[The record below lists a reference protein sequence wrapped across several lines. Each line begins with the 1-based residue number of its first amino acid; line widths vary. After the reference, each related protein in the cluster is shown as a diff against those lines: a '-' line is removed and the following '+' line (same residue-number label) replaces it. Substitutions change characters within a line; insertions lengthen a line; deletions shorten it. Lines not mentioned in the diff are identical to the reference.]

1 MVNFQIFENDMQ
13 SAFAFG
19 EFQKL
24 SAGIPIFPHKNEYDD
39 SKIEPDYAYPIG
51 ELIVNLK
58 TIT

>member
-24 SAGIPIFPHKNEYDD
+24 SVGIPIFPHKNEYDD
-39 SKIEPDYAYPIG
+39 SKIEPDYS
-51 ELIVNLK
+51 
-58 TIT
+58 